1 MFVLRF
7 GDKGLSFWSRG
18 RTLISSRLHM
28 EGMKLNGIDALKSW
42 PECAWHPESRPLLY
56 RWLSKETSKENQER
70 LHCVGNIV
78 MPDMAYLAANL
89 LGHGAVP

>member
-1 MFVLRF
+1 M
-7 GDKGLSFWSRG
+7 WMQ
-18 RTLISSRLHM
+18 SRLHM
-28 EGMKLNGIDALKSW
+28 EGMKLNGIDALKMW
-42 PECAWHPESRPLLY
+42 AECAWHPESRPLLY